1 MRVGMKSLVTV
12 DFFTVPTLRFQ
23 ILYVFLALA
32 HERRRILHFGVT
44 AHPTAEWTAP
54 TPGGL
59 SVGQCAPLRRDRDRV
74 FGQDG
79 NPTSV
84 VGPALALAAR
94 VCGTGDRHDSARVPR
109 SRDRF
114 QSRPACLAICS

>member
-59 SVGQCAPLRRDRDRV
+59 SVGQCAPL
-74 FGQDG
+74 
-79 NPTSV
+79 S
-84 VGPALALAAR
+84 AAR
-94 VCGTGDRHDSARVPR
+94 SRSSLRAGWEPNKCCRPRARPGSARMWNG
-109 SRDRF
+109 
-114 QSRPACLAICS
+114 